1 MSWNTT
7 EDTLKSLFASSGNVK
22 SVRIIRNYNGNSKG
36 FGYVEF
42 DSTANV
48 TAALKLN
55 GKDVD
60 GRELKLDVST

>member
-1 MSWNTT
+1 MSWGTT
-7 EDTLKSLFASSGNVK
+7 EETLENLFASSGKVK

-42 DSTANV
+42 ESNANV
-48 TAALKLN
+48 VAALKLN

>member
-1 MSWNTT
+1 MSWDTT
-7 EDTLKSLFASSGNVK
+7 EETLKTLFASSGKVK
-22 SVRIIRNYNGNSKG
+22 SVRIIKNYNGNSKG

-42 DSTANV
+42 ESHANV
-48 TAALKLN
+48 NAALKLN